1 MPLRYFQCLIPR
13 YCGSGQFVHRLSWL
27 KLVDVCCCAE
37 QTLDF
42 LSGLSYSGNEH
53 KSRLP
58 VCLPVGVFLWSN
70 KMTDAK
76 ILTLVDRLERCLLGK
91 EEFHHRDHLAVAT
104 AYLYAADFETA
115 MDRMRASLKRF
126 AVHHNVTKLYHETLT
141 HFWLLQVEQRLD
153 RNQCLGQSVQTIQ
166 EQLKDKSL
174 AFNYYSRER
183 IDSKEARESWLE
195 PDLKE
200 L

>member
-1 MPLRYFQCLIPR
+1 MLRRLLISFQVSATLEVNTNHACR
-13 YCGSGQFVHRLSWL
+13 Y
-27 KLVDVCCCAE
+27 VCRWA
-37 QTLDF
+37 F
-42 LSGLSYSGNEH
+42 FFG
-53 KSRLP
+53 
-58 VCLPVGVFLWSN
+58 
-70 KMTDAK
+70 TDAE
-76 ILTLVDRLERCLLGK
+76 ILTLVDQLERCLLGK

-126 AVHHNVTKLYHETLT
+126 AAHHNVTKLYHETLT
-141 HFWLLQVEQRLD
+141 RFWLLQVEQRLD
-153 RNQCLGQSVQTIQ
+153 RNQCLGQSVKTIQ

-183 IDSKEARESWLE
+183 IDSKEARKSWLE